1 VPKDPWYLD
10 KTLRNNAIQ
19 ALSGLLELMSL
30 NFRDDTG
37 STSAMSLLDRNI
49 DSSSLRC
56 AQAPERCGQEPVT
69 EFAPAVHGGNDNPT
83 MMSVGGENVRFI
95 FGMPRSGTSWLAK
108 IFDSH
113 PDVLYR
119 HEPDIVLRD
128 AGFPTFCRFEEIESF
143 RDHASAY
150 LDQLVNVRTLKA
162 AGSLPLFPKRYQNP
176 LAQYLR
182 LVMVYRLRLAE
193 TFLPSDRWSRYIQNP
208 GLVKRQ
214 YQLTPTVVIKS
225 VSACGRARLYTEA
238 LPASRTIFIIR
249 HPCGQVASMMRGI
262 ALGKLTGNPGVPL
275 SADHVSRF
283 GLTARKFDAMP
294 LAEKLAWSWAI
305 MNQKVLDDLSG
316 NPRVRI
322 VRYRDLCAE
331 PAKIARDLLVFSG
344 LSWEPQTAD
353 FIERST
359 HYSGPDRYYKV
370 MKNSVAALNRWRT
383 ELSLDDQ
390 RRILVIA
397 NQVPA
402 GGMFLD

>member
-1 VPKDPWYLD
+1 
-10 KTLRNNAIQ
+10 
-19 ALSGLLELMSL
+19 MSL

-56 AQAPERCGQEPVT
+56 VQALERRGQKPVT

-83 MMSVGGENVRFI
+83 MMSGGGENVRFI

-128 AGFPTFCRFEEIESF
+128 AGFPTFCRVEEIESF

-150 LDQLVNVRTLKA
+150 LDQLVNLRKLKS
-162 AGSLPLFPKRYQNP
+162 AGSMPIFPKHYQSSF
-176 LAQYLR
+176 ARYLR
-182 LVMVYRLRLAE
+182 LGIVYGLRLAE
-193 TFLPSDRWSRYIQNP
+193 KLVP
-208 GLVKRQ
+208 GGQLLRHVQIPDLVKRQ
-214 YQLTPTVVIKS
+214 YRFVPTVVIKS
-225 VSACGRARLYTEA
+225 VSACGRARLYIEA
-238 LPASRTIFIIR
+238 LPTSRTIFIIR

-262 ALGKLTGNPGVPL
+262 ALGKLAGNPGAPL
-275 SADHVSRF
+275 SADLVSRF
-283 GLTARKFDAMP
+283 GLTARKYDSMAVV
-294 LAEKLAWSWAI
+294 EQLAWSWAI
-305 MNQKVLDDLSG
+305 VNQKVLDDLSG
-316 NPRVRI
+316 NARVRI
-322 VRYRDLCAE
+322 IRYRDLCAD
-331 PAKIARDLLVFSG
+331 PVKVAQDLMKFSG

-353 FIERST
+353 FVERST
-359 HYSGPDRYYKV
+359 HYSGPDRYYNV

-390 RRILVIA
+390 RRILAIA
-397 NQVPA
+397 KQVPA
-402 GGMFLD
+402 GRMFLD